1 MTPWGC
7 ACRSTAYAAGDVARP
22 WSGNTKAFEEGSV
35 PKITRHGGPTTE
47 INDEVAEVEG
57 GDESSPGISSSAS
70 EEKPLKNSATS
81 RTGRRKPAPTTGN
94 RSAKDPAESAS
105 AASTDGSTPATG

>member
-7 ACRSTAYAAGDVARP
+7 AFRSTADAAGTLAR
-22 WSGNTKAFEEGSV
+22 SQDGSTNAFEEGSV

-47 INDEVAEVEG
+47 LNDEVAEVEG
-57 GDESSPGISSSAS
+57 GDESSLGTSSSTS
-70 EEKPLKNSATS
+70 EEKQPTASATS
-81 RTGRRKPAPTTGN
+81 RTGRRKPARTTAS
-94 RSAKDPAESAS
+94 RSVKDPAESGS